1 MKCIYCNTDST
12 YRERSDGSCKR
23 CHRRFAFEPK
33 TMNKQFV
40 LTDKAFQAAINAVS
54 EKETLF
60 FTPRQ
65 LYYQLLSPKVKP
77 PKLNQKGSKGWV
89 GVTIIVIFFSIW
101 IPGFVGG
108 VMSAFTH
115 NDLPPRILAGIVPPI
130 LLGLVLWWRFV
141 PLIGIAFWLSTIIGE
156 LVALFTK
163 NWLTGLV
170 IGSGLFVI
178 GLLLRF
184 LVPTP
189 RGKGAKKLIGKL
201 AKRPPI
207 SYDYFKTTLLDRWL
221 AVHGQPLKMLP
232 EGGRLRPAL
241 RNQSESDMEQYSF
254 DRLLVVDKA
263 ETVDVL
269 LANNLHFE
277 TNMPIVSLDGYPQD
291 VFPEVLKT
299 VRRNLNLKVFALHD
313 TDAKGCLLP
322 LRLREDS
329 SWFPQPNIT
338 VIDLGL
344 TPRQVAAQ
352 PALLLQKQTR
362 LESLPPELKRN
373 LSPGERRWLQAGNYA
388 ELANFR
394 PARLMR
400 AIFQSLQCAAEEE
413 QRLKAAAASDPRGFF
428 QTSQPT
434 ARHPTVQPPT
444 SGGWP
449 TPPSTR

>member
-54 EKETLF
+54 EKDTLF

-65 LYYQLLSPKVKP
+65 LYYQLLSLKVKP
-77 PKLNQKGSKGWV
+77 PKQSQRALPGFAAV
-89 GVTIIVIFFSIW
+89 FFVIFFSIW

-108 VMSAFTH
+108 MASSFTG
-115 NDLPPRILAGIVPPI
+115 NNTILLLLAGIVPPTLI
-130 LLGLVLWWRFV
+130 GLLLAKRFV

-163 NWLTGLV
+163 NWQTGLV
-170 IGSGLFVI
+170 IGIGLFVI

-221 AVHGQPLKMLP
+221 AVHGQPIKMLP

-241 RNQSESDMEQYSF
+241 HNQSESDMQQYSF

-299 VRRNLNLKVFALHD
+299 VRRNLNLKVFTLHD

-329 SWFPQPNIT
+329 RWFPQPNIA

-344 TPRQVAAQ
+344 TPRQIAAQ
-352 PALLLQKQTR
+352 PDLLLQKQTR

-400 AIFQSLQCAAEEE
+400 AIFQSLQRAAEEE

-428 QTSQPT
+428 QTSQPIE
-434 ARHPTVQPPT
+434 RHPTDQPPT
-444 SGGWP
+444 SGGL
-449 TPPSTR
+449 PSTR